1 MLKLENVFKSYG
13 SIKAVED
20 ISFGVDDGKCF
31 CIIGRSGCG
40 KSTVLKVVALI
51 VKPTQGKIVIDGR
64 AVNNLNVAEIDKIRK
79 EKIAYSF
86 QEPLLIPYMTAL
98 ENLTEITGVNRESAI
113 ELLFQLGLSNRLS
126 HKPLKLSVGEKK
138 RVDIARALLRGSPIL
153 VADEPLANLDPSNS
167 LKVMGLLKAHANKGG
182 TVVYSSVEPLD
193 AKFADSFIT
202 M

>member
-79 EKIAYSF
+79 EKIAYSHYF
-86 QEPLLIPYMTAL
+86 FNLIF
-98 ENLTEITGVNRESAI
+98 S
-113 ELLFQLGLSNRLS
+113 
-126 HKPLKLSVGEKK
+126 
-138 RVDIARALLRGSPIL
+138 LRY
-153 VADEPLANLDPSNS
+153 D
-167 LKVMGLLKAHANKGG
+167 
-182 TVVYSSVEPLD
+182 
-193 AKFADSFIT
+193 
-202 M
+202 